1 MLFNSTKFVIF
12 FIVVF
17 FSYWVLPHKFR
28 WVFLFATS
36 YYFYMNW
43 NPRYIVL
50 ILFITVVTYFAA
62 LMLEKENRTSKRK
75 LILLTVC
82 ISCLG
87 ILFLFKYFNFFSN
100 IVVVL
105 MNRLPLNIQTFNL
118 DLILPVGISFYTLQA
133 LSYVIDIYKKKINAE
148 RNFGIYATFIS
159 FFPQLVAGPIERT
172 SNLLPQIRSEKNFD
186 YNEVSYGLKLM
197 AWGYFKKLVIADN
210 MAVYVD
216 TVWNS
221 IEMYKGFDLVIVSV
235 FFTIQVYCDFSGY
248 SDIAVGTAKMLGIH
262 LMNNFKCPYFAT
274 SIKDFWNRWHISLS
288 SWLKDYVYIPLGGN
302 MCPRLRHYTN
312 ILITFLVSGLWHGAN
327 WTFVIWGGIHGL
339 ARVMESMFS
348 RKFHISRI
356 PKTVNILVVF
366 VFCDLTW
373 IFFRAETLSDTFY
386 VLTNMFSGI
395 TEPSSYFTCSL
406 GFSAMDYMK
415 IVIGIILLIIYD
427 FFSKKIDVIKCL
439 HDCKTIYRWSVYV
452 AIIIM
457 IILFAP
463 VSSETAFLYFQ
474 F

>member
-133 LSYVIDIYKKKINAE
+133 LSYVIDIYKK
-148 RNFGIYATFIS
+148 R
-159 FFPQLVAGPIERT
+159 
-172 SNLLPQIRSEKNFD
+172 
-186 YNEVSYGLKLM
+186 
-197 AWGYFKKLVIADN
+197 
-210 MAVYVD
+210 
-216 TVWNS
+216 
-221 IEMYKGFDLVIVSV
+221 
-235 FFTIQVYCDFSGY
+235 
-248 SDIAVGTAKMLGIH
+248 
-262 LMNNFKCPYFAT
+262 
-274 SIKDFWNRWHISLS
+274 
-288 SWLKDYVYIPLGGN
+288 
-302 MCPRLRHYTN
+302 
-312 ILITFLVSGLWHGAN
+312 
-327 WTFVIWGGIHGL
+327 
-339 ARVMESMFS
+339 
-348 RKFHISRI
+348 
-356 PKTVNILVVF
+356 
-366 VFCDLTW
+366 
-373 IFFRAETLSDTFY
+373 
-386 VLTNMFSGI
+386 
-395 TEPSSYFTCSL
+395 
-406 GFSAMDYMK
+406 
-415 IVIGIILLIIYD
+415 
-427 FFSKKIDVIKCL
+427 
-439 HDCKTIYRWSVYV
+439 
-452 AIIIM
+452 
-457 IILFAP
+457 
-463 VSSETAFLYFQ
+463 
-474 F
+474 